1 MINRKRNKDHFKLIG
16 WAGVGALAV
25 FKQNLV
31 ENLDEHKEKP
41 VTYAQNYTTPTYLKV
56 LMTYKIYFLWANLRK
71 ENRQI
76 QLCITMN
83 HLNIITKK
91 GEASN

>member
-1 MINRKRNKDHFKLIG
+1 MDIIETYVIATIKVTLKDCDKIERGIRIIIKLIG

-41 VTYAQNYTTPTYLKV
+41 VTYAQNYTIPRYLKV
-56 LMTYKIYFLWANLRK
+56 LMTYKIQF
-71 ENRQI
+71 
-76 QLCITMN
+76 
-83 HLNIITKK
+83 
-91 GEASN
+91 